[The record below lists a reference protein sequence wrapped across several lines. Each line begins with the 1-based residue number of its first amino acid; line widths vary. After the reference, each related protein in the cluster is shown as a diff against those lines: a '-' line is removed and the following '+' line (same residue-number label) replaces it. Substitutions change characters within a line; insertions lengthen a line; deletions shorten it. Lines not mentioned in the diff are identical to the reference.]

1 MDIALLS
8 QLFTILVFGWVG
20 YVWAKKLSLPT
31 RLVDWFLWLL
41 ALWIAGSVQLRIL
54 DIFGFAVRSQDVLR
68 GLVLG
73 ILVNF
78 IIRLTRPGMSQ
89 ADPSGKAN

>member
-1 MDIALLS
+1 MDITLLS

-31 RLVDWFLWLL
+31 RWVDWFLWLL
-41 ALWIAGSVQLRIL
+41 GLWLAGSVQFRIL
-54 DIFGFAVRSQDVLR
+54 DIFGFAIRSQDVLR

-73 ILVNF
+73 ILINF
-78 IIRLTRPGMSQ
+78 IFRLMRPGTSQ
-89 ADPSGKAN
+89 AN